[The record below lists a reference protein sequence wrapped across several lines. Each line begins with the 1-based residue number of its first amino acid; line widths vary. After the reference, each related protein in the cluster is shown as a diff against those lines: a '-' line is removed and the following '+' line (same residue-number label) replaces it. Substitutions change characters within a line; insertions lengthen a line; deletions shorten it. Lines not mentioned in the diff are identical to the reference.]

1 MSIFPSSRNTFPFRL
16 AIPLFS
22 RKNPRQVLMPTDAI
36 LACTRL
42 YLDVDPTVSITMTP
56 IKKGASG
63 RTIVRVVRAGQPPFI
78 GVHWKPERPDNENF
92 VPVARFLKKCKVN
105 VPEIFYENRNKR
117 VALVEDLGEVDLLS
131 LRDQPFAERAPLYR
145 SALEQI
151 DKLFYART
159 PKDLELMPPF
169 DEGMYR
175 WEQEYFMDHL
185 AGDFLGMDAGPLR
198 RSEELLALAKR
209 MGASAKHLVHRDFQS
224 QNILVHEGQCF
235 LIDFQGLRRGRQEY
249 DLASLLYDPYMN
261 HSAEERERILDIW
274 EQISEDRPAET
285 VLRDCATQRLMQAL
299 GAYGNLVENKGDD
312 WYAPH
317 IPVAAALLQEL
328 VADTALEDVLA
339 PYLKQAMK
347 AR

>member
-1 MSIFPSSRNTFPFRL
+1 
-16 AIPLFS
+16 
-22 RKNPRQVLMPTDAI
+22 
-36 LACTRL
+36 
-42 YLDVDPTVSITMTP
+42 
-56 IKKGASG
+56 
-63 RTIVRVVRAGQPPFI
+63 
-78 GVHWKPERPDNENF
+78 
-92 VPVARFLKKCKVN
+92 
-105 VPEIFYENRNKR
+105 
-117 VALVEDLGEVDLLS
+117 
-131 LRDQPFAERAPLYR
+131 
-145 SALEQI
+145 
-151 DKLFYART
+151 
-159 PKDLELMPPF
+159 
-169 DEGMYR
+169 
-175 WEQEYFMDHL
+175 
-185 AGDFLGMDAGPLR
+185 
-198 RSEELLALAKR
+198 
-209 MGASAKHLVHRDFQS
+209 
-224 QNILVHEGQCF
+224 

-328 VADTALEDVLA
+328 VANTALEDVLA

>member
-1 MSIFPSSRNTFPFRL
+1 MRPAYFCCAFVSEKLPRKTFPFRL

-63 RTIVRVVRAGQPPFI
+63 RTIVRVVRAGQAPFI

-224 QNILVHEGQCF
+224 QNILVHEGQCTKV
-235 LIDFQGLRRGRQEY
+235 DPSVPATTAGLLGCGVMAGIGAAINTGNVGRGERSTEGQHDRGRPWPTRA
-249 DLASLLYDPYMN
+249 D
-261 HSAEERERILDIW
+261 DIAGC
-274 EQISEDRPAET
+274 QIRQSNQGGLNRGRVCVVRNP
-285 VLRDCATQRLMQAL
+285 
-299 GAYGNLVENKGDD
+299 
-312 WYAPH
+312 
-317 IPVAAALLQEL
+317 
-328 VADTALEDVLA
+328 
-339 PYLKQAMK
+339 
-347 AR
+347 